1 MKSKPIGQRSVKP
14 LGVINR
20 TRTVLTRL
28 SPDHTRRIYKT
39 TKEKSC
45 VLGLVLC
52 VRVSELV
59 RILLGTFCE
68 STQVYIDSGTVEG
81 NKPRNF
87 YLPISSAQAATTF
100 QKGGKKK
107 NKNKKLNVC

>member
-68 STQVYIDSGTVEG
+68 STQVILIQASLKGISRGIFIYPFQVP
-81 NKPRNF
+81 KRPRPF
-87 YLPISSAQAATTF
+87 K
-100 QKGGKKK
+100 KGGKKRIRTK
-107 NKNKKLNVC
+107 N